1 MTGISKPVASA
12 QLGPHPRLVDVVR
25 RHLDTLSRA
34 PVPAHTQAAFEMVA
48 TRLATDPERPV
59 DLDSGCGT
67 GISTLALTEAAPEA
81 WVIGIDRSEA
91 RLARGPLAEPA
102 TLPVNLILV
111 RAEVAAFWR
120 LARIAGWRLRRHW
133 LLYPNPSPK
142 PEHLMR
148 RWHAHPAFADLLAL
162 GGELRVRSNWQV
174 YVEEFALALGVAG
187 VDAQVQVL
195 ADDAVPISPFES
207 KYLASGHALFEVR
220 AQLATAARL
229 PP

>member
-1 MTGISKPVASA
+1 MTGTSKPVASA
-12 QLGPHPRLVDVVR
+12 QLGPHPRLVEVVR

-34 PVPAHTQAAFEMVA
+34 PVPAHTHAAFEMVA
-48 TRLATDPERPV
+48 ARLATDPDRPV

-67 GISTLALTEAAPEA
+67 GISTLALAEAAPEA
-81 WVIGIDRSEA
+81 WAIGIDRSEA

-102 TLPVNLILV
+102 TLPPNLILV

-120 LARIAGWRLRRHW
+120 LARSAGWHLRRHW

-162 GGELRVRSNWQV
+162 GGELHARSNWPV
-174 YVEEFALALGVAG
+174 YLEEFELALGVAG
-187 VDAQVQVL
+187 IAAKVQRIDVA
-195 ADDAVPISPFES
+195 ADPISPFEA
-207 KYLASGHALFEVR
+207 KYQASGHPLFELR
-220 AQLATAARL
+220 ADLG
-229 PP
+229 